1 MIVTPGSPG
10 VNGVAA
16 DFGSPRPGG
25 RLEWPIMSAAD
36 EQPFLDAIL
45 ARPADDGPRLV
56 YADWLDEAGD
66 PARADLVRVQVA
78 LARLPQDHPR
88 RPELADR
95 QADLLRRHV
104 ARWAEPLADLVAGVE
119 FRRGVPEAVS
129 VDAGVFVAR
138 GDELFRRTRTGPGG
152 RSFVRRVR
160 LLDPARAVADLAR
173 CPHLAHVA
181 ELDLSLGELGNGGV
195 NVLARS
201 PHLAGVRA
209 LDLGRNSLDD
219 AGVRVLARS
228 SALANLR
235 GLTLNDNGSVT
246 ADGVRAVA
254 DSPFLAGLTELD
266 LSGNDVS
273 DAGVRAVA
281 GGRATGR
288 VHTLRLAGNH
298 IGDAGVAALV
308 GSGLLAR
315 LVAHDP
321 YLDLRDNAVGP
332 AGASALAG
340 CPALGSAAGLD
351 LGGNYLGDRGAAALA
366 DSGRLAG
373 LRSLRLARNQLTNA
387 AAFALAAA
395 APDSPRLRLLDVA
408 ENRLTWPGV
417 ESLRFVAAARGF
429 ALEAAGNGASP
440 ETPVTAADL
449 FAGFPAV
456 VAGMRRKVAHPA
468 RRG

>member
-1 MIVTPGSPG
+1 
-10 VNGVAA
+10 
-16 DFGSPRPGG
+16 
-25 RLEWPIMSAAD
+25 MSAAD

-56 YADWLDEAGD
+56 LADYLDEAGD
-66 PARADLVRVQVA
+66 PHRADLVRVQVA
-78 LARLPQDHPR
+78 LARLPREHPR
-88 RPELADR
+88 RAELADR
-95 QADLLRRHV
+95 QADLLRRHA

-119 FRRGVPEAVS
+119 FRRGIPEAVS
-129 VDAGVFVAR
+129 VDTAVFLSR

-152 RSFVRRVR
+152 KSYVRRVR

-173 CPHLAHVA
+173 CPHLGQVP

-201 PHLAGVRA
+201 PHLAGVRS
-209 LDLGRNSLDD
+209 LDLGRNELDD

-228 SALANLR
+228 PALANLR
-235 GLTLNDNGSVT
+235 CLTLNDNGAVS
-246 ADGVRAVA
+246 ADGVKAVA

-315 LVAHDP
+315 LLARDP

-332 AGASALAG
+332 AGAEALAG
-340 CPALGSAAGLD
+340 CPDLARAAGVD
-351 LGGNYLGDRGAAALA
+351 LGGNYLGDRGAVALA
-366 DSGRLAG
+366 GSGRLG
-373 LRSLRLARNQLTNA
+373 GVRSLRVGRNQLTNE
-387 AAFALAAA
+387 AAFALARAV
-395 APDSPRLRLLDVA
+395 PGMPRLRQLDVSA
-408 ENRLTWPGV
+408 NRLGRPGV
-417 ESLRFVAAARGF
+417 EALRFVATARGF
-429 ALEAAGNGASP
+429 TVDAGGNGAIP
-440 ETPVTAADL
+440 ENPVAIGDYIAGITAGI
-449 FAGFPAV
+449 AG
-456 VAGMRRKVAHPA
+456 VARLQRRIAHPA
-468 RRG
+468 RRD